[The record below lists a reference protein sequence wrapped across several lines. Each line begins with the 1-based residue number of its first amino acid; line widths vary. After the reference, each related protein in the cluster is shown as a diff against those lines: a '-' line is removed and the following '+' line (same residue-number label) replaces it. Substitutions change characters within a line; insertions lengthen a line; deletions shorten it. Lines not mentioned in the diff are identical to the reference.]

1 MKAVNVDRGII
12 GIESNKKDAIE
23 HLKLLSV
30 SYPGITIMPLKVKYP
45 QGGEKQLI
53 EAVTGRHVPSGA
65 LPVDVGAVVQNVAT
79 VFAVY
84 EAVQKNKPLFERV
97 MTVTGKDL
105 KEPGNFLVR
114 IGTQMSE
121 LADSCRLPEDAA
133 KFISGG
139 PMMGKPLIN
148 LSVPM
153 TKGCSGLLVISEKE
167 AMRKEVKNCIRCAK
181 CVVACPMGLEP
192 FLFMTLTEHEDW
204 AKLEKERIM
213 DCIECGCCTYSCPSN
228 RPLLDYL
235 RIGKSKVGE
244 IIRGRK

>member
-1 MKAVNVDRGII
+1 
-12 GIESNKKDAIE
+12 
-23 HLKLLSV
+23 
-30 SYPGITIMPLKVKYP
+30 MPLKVKYP

-244 IIRGRK
+244 IIRARK